1 MSDSTP
7 SAARVSEAP
16 ADNTPTDNEA
26 EDTMATGPSST
37 KGPAST
43 SSTQGRVLPIVL
55 AALCVVA
62 AVVVGLLSWQAI
74 AASQAKTASD
84 QALDAARTRSVFVL
98 SYAPATVDSDIAKAR
113 EQLSGTF
120 AVQFDQ
126 LVNSVVL
133 PATKQQGLASKVD
146 VTHAALI
153 EPLPDPLDHADVL
166 LFMHQVV
173 SSTNQPPQEGT
184 IQVKVTVTKTPDG
197 QWLISS
203 LQPI

>member
-1 MSDSTP
+1 VEIEP
-7 SAARVSEAP
+7 HKFEVPAP
-16 ADNTPTDNEA
+16 APS
-26 EDTMATGPSST
+26 TGS
-37 KGPAST
+37 
-43 SSTQGRVLPIVL
+43 RFLPIVL

-62 AVVVGLLSWQAI
+62 SIVVGLLIWQHKADSD
-74 AASQAKTASD
+74 AKADSQA
-84 QALDAARTRSVFVL
+84 ALDAARTRSVFVL
-98 SYAPATVDSDIAKAR
+98 SYAPATVDADIAKAR

-120 AVQFDQ
+120 AGQFDQ
-126 LVNSVVL
+126 LINAVVI

-173 SSTNQPPQEGT
+173 SSTSQPPQEGT